1 MRLHSMSKFRFNNKA
16 PVIILTILLEG
27 QGSSKQK
34 IRVALD
40 TGATY
45 TIIPWETAEVLGL
58 EPELSKERIEII
70 TASGVERAPLITL
83 KSIVVLGKRIER
95 VEAVVHDLPP
105 KSYVDGLLGVWRYKQ
120 NILPNLGMEP
130 TPLRQLRFARFALV

>member
-105 KSYVDGLLGVWRYKQ
+105 KSYVDGLLGVKSLVELKLKIDFGKG
-120 NILPNLGMEP
+120 ILE
-130 TPLRQLRFARFALV
+130 V

>member
-1 MRLHSMSKFRFNNKA
+1 MSKFRFNTKA

-45 TIIPWETAEVLGL
+45 TMIPWQTAEILGL
-58 EPELSKERIEII
+58 EPELSKKRIEII
-70 TASGVERAPLITL
+70 TASGVEKVPLVTL
-83 KSIVVLGKRIER
+83 KSIVILGKRIER

-105 KSYVDGLLGVWRYKQ
+105 KSYVDGLLGLKSLVELKLKIDFDKG
-120 NILPNLGMEP
+120 ILE
-130 TPLRQLRFARFALV
+130 V

>member
-1 MRLHSMSKFRFNNKA
+1 MQLHSMSKFRFDTKV

-34 IRVALD
+34 IKVALD

-45 TIIPWETAEVLGL
+45 TMIPWEIAEILGL
-58 EPELSKERIEII
+58 EPELSKERVEII
-70 TASGVERAPLITL
+70 TASGVEKAPLVTL

-95 VEAVVHDLPP
+95 VEAIVHDLPP
-105 KSYVDGLLGVWRYKQ
+105 KSYMDGLLGIKSLVELKLKIDFEQ
-120 NILPNLGMEP
+120 GILE
-130 TPLRQLRFARFALV
+130 V

>member
-1 MRLHSMSKFRFNNKA
+1 MHSMSKFRFNNKA

-105 KSYVDGLLGVWRYKQ
+105 KSYVDGLLGVKSLVELKLKIDFGKG
-120 NILPNLGMEP
+120 ILE
-130 TPLRQLRFARFALV
+130 V

>member
-1 MRLHSMSKFRFNNKA
+1 MSKFRFDTKV

-34 IRVALD
+34 IKVALD

-45 TIIPWETAEVLGL
+45 TMIPWEIAEILGL
-58 EPELSKERIEII
+58 EPELSKERVEII
-70 TASGVERAPLITL
+70 TASGVEKAPLVTL

-95 VEAVVHDLPP
+95 VEAIVHDLPP
-105 KSYVDGLLGVWRYKQ
+105 KSYVDGLLGIKSLVELKLKIDFEQ
-120 NILPNLGMEP
+120 GILE
-130 TPLRQLRFARFALV
+130 V

>member
-1 MRLHSMSKFRFNNKA
+1 MHSMSKFRFDTKV

-34 IRVALD
+34 IKVALD

-45 TIIPWETAEVLGL
+45 TMIPWEIAEILGL
-58 EPELSKERIEII
+58 EPELSKERVEII
-70 TASGVERAPLITL
+70 TASGVEKAPLVTL

-95 VEAVVHDLPP
+95 VEAIVHDLPP
-105 KSYVDGLLGVWRYKQ
+105 KSYVDGLLGIKSLVELKLKIDFEQ
-120 NILPNLGMEP
+120 GILE
-130 TPLRQLRFARFALV
+130 V